1 VWGIAIR
8 KPDTPDPMEL
18 AANKPAHG
26 RGKETTVKTG
36 KALPAFRRTRPL
48 WWSPIA
54 RLILASNLAGLVIL
68 IAGALILNEVR
79 SSLVQARKTS
89 LVEQANIISS
99 FLTEYATNDTPRLV
113 EKDARFQLK
122 RIALPLSA
130 ATRMR
135 IHNPA
140 GEVVADSLLLK
151 DEIDEKALP
160 PIKQPSDL
168 ERGWLDFVRTANR
181 TIESINLAGRP
192 SIAEARSLE
201 EEVAEALSGNR
212 ESVFSER
219 FGDQAE
225 RVLSVTVPIK
235 KVAAV
240 VGSLTVETSDVAQ
253 IIAAE
258 RAALLPFIIVAVLV
272 AIITSTLLTLG
283 IARPMRRLAIASD
296 RVRTG
301 ATERL
306 SLGKLHDR
314 KDEIGDLAQAMEAMT
329 TALYDRIEAN
339 ERFAADVAH
348 ELKNPLTS
356 IRSAVETSQAV
367 QDPAVREKMRNVI
380 ARDVI
385 RLDRLISDISNL
397 SRLEGEI
404 VREKLARVE
413 LAKLLEDI
421 VSIYRDTSREGDPKV
436 VLVNEADGRTAVM
449 GREGPLGQVVRNLVE
464 NARSFSPPGGEV
476 KVTLSRVTSPRG
488 PSLRLVVD
496 DNGPGVPPDKLEKV
510 FERFYTDRPQG
521 AKFGNNSGLGL
532 SIVRQIVE
540 THRGRVWAENRMTDG
555 KISGARFVVDL
566 PPAPLEL

>member
-1 VWGIAIR
+1 
-8 KPDTPDPMEL
+8 MEL
-18 AANKPAHG
+18 AANKPARG
-26 RGKETTVKTG
+26 RGKETTAKTG

-89 LVEQANIISS
+89 LLEMSQIISS
-99 FLTEYATNDTPRLV
+99 FLTDYATDDTPKLI
-113 EKDARFQLK
+113 EKAARERLK
-122 RIALPLSA
+122 RISLAGAS
-130 ATRMR
+130 RMR
-135 IHNPA
+135 IFNPA
-140 GEVVADSLLLK
+140 GELVADTLLLK

-160 PIKQPSDL
+160 PIKQPSDV

-181 TIESINLAGRP
+181 TIESINLGGRP
-192 SIAEARSLE
+192 SIAEAMSLE

-212 ESVFSER
+212 ESIFSER

-272 AIITSTLLTLG
+272 AIITATLLTLG

-367 QDPAVREKMRNVI
+367 QDPAVREKMRSVI
-380 ARDVI
+380 ARDVV

-397 SRLEGEI
+397 SR
-404 VREKLARVE
+404 REA
-413 LAKLLEDI
+413 
-421 VSIYRDTSREGDPKV
+421 
-436 VLVNEADGRTAVM
+436 
-449 GREGPLGQVVRNLVE
+449 
-464 NARSFSPPGGEV
+464 
-476 KVTLSRVTSPRG
+476 
-488 PSLRLVVD
+488 
-496 DNGPGVPPDKLEKV
+496 
-510 FERFYTDRPQG
+510 
-521 AKFGNNSGLGL
+521 
-532 SIVRQIVE
+532 
-540 THRGRVWAENRMTDG
+540 
-555 KISGARFVVDL
+555 GARG
-566 PPAPLEL
+566 ACEAS